1 MYTRA
6 FRNYVRRIERQA
18 LAGRL
23 DAIRTLGAI
32 AIALAAVVVP
42 GHGATMTDAK
52 PLDTPSIAPPTPA
65 GEVWTIQALVFI
77 HGAPVHVI
85 KMDPPRTFLDGDA
98 CRTAVLADMQLR
110 ASADAATAAALKR
123 YGPESGVVVVCAL
136 DLQ

>member
-6 FRNYVRRIERQA
+6 FRNYVRRIGRQA

-77 HGAPVHVI
+77 HGAPRTRHQDGPAANV
-85 KMDPPRTFLDGDA
+85 PRRRRLPY
-98 CRTAVLADMQLR
+98 R
-110 ASADAATAAALKR
+110 
-123 YGPESGVVVVCAL
+123 CAR
-136 DLQ
+136 